1 MAYNNFTYA
10 TISIDD
16 LNKVDFDQTGETSA
30 QTIRKSL
37 DSTKFLL
44 KWIDLPTFIEDE
56 TIVPIQTYTH
66 KEILAE
72 LAGEEWTDSDS
83 VL

>member
-16 LNKVDFDQTGETSA
+16 LNKIDFNQVGETSA

-37 DSTKFLL
+37 DSTKFFI
-44 KWIDLPTFIEDE
+44 KWKSLPTFIEDE
-56 TIVPIQTYTH
+56 TVIPIQTYTH

-72 LAGEEWTDSDS
+72 LAGEEWTDSNP